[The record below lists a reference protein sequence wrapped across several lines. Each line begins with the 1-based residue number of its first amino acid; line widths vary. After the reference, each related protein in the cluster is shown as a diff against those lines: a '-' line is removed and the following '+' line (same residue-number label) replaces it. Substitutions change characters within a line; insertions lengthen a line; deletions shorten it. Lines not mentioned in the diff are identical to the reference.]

1 MSFMKKLLLFFTM
14 FLMISTKAQIPTDS
28 LVAYYPIISDSDDYS
43 GNGNH
48 MTLSGTD
55 FVNDRL
61 GNEGQAVFF
70 DGTGDYAIMNDTAF
84 DFQYQFSLSFW
95 MRTSST
101 TPDQRIFHKN
111 DPIPD
116 RSWFLSLNRSTTG
129 ALTFLHSQNGSTF
142 KNIISDSLFNDG
154 KWNHVVLV
162 YDGANQTVRF
172 YKNGNLAGEDTTAYT
187 SLHLNNDNMTM
198 TNSNFQNNFA
208 QGVFDDIRFYKKV
221 LDTADVTELSKEK
234 LPSAITELDET
245 IFKIYPNP
253 ADDYVLIES
262 VQSTPGIDKVE
273 LYDLN
278 FSLIHSA
285 VIEPDKLKVNI
296 NNLKQGVY
304 LIRLTN
310 SNSKM
315 SVIKKLI
322 VI

>member
-1 MSFMKKLLLFFTM
+1 MKKLLLFFTM

-95 MRTSST
+95 MKTSST

-111 DPIPD
+111 DPIPN
-116 RSWFLSLNRSTTG
+116 RSWFLSLNRTVTG
-129 ALTFLHSQNGSTF
+129 ALTFLHSQNGSTS
-142 KNIISDSLFNDG
+142 KSIISDSLFNDG

-162 YDGANQTVRF
+162 YDGPNHTVRF
-172 YKNGNLAGEDTTAYT
+172 YKNGNLAGEDNTAYS

-208 QGVFDDIRFYKKV
+208 QGIFDDIRFYKKV
-221 LDTADVTELSKEK
+221 LDPADVTELSKEN
-234 LPSAITELDET
+234 LPSAITELDES
-245 IFKIYPNP
+245 IFRIYPNP

-262 VQSTPGIDKVE
+262 VCATPGFDKLE
-273 LYDLN
+273 LFDLN
-278 FSLIHSA
+278 MSLIHCE
-285 VIEPDKLKVNI
+285 VIESDKFRLDTS
-296 NNLKQGVY
+296 NLKHGMY
-304 LIRLTN
+304 LIRLTDGE
-310 SNSKM
+310 SSF
-315 SVIKKLI
+315 STPKKLI
-322 VI
+322 VL